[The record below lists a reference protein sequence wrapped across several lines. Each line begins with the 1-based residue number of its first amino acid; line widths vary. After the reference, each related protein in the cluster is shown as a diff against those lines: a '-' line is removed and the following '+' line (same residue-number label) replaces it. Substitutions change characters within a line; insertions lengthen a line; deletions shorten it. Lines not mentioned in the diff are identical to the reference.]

1 MLILQNTTASNIIKY
16 GGILN
21 ADDLQLNTS
30 NYNNTNSFVSSAKK
44 YQHTIK
50 TSREAGGNMCPSL

>member
-1 MLILQNTTASNIIKY
+1 MLIIQNTTASNIIKY

-21 ADDLQLNTS
+21 DDDLQLNTS
-30 NYNNTNSFVSSAKK
+30 NYNNTNSFVSSAII
-44 YQHTIK
+44 YQHTMQ